1 MLRDDKASVGELL
14 DIRNGVVLG
23 HVDSEHCASYEGEA
37 TPDQT
42 HFGLRILSSEK

>member
-23 HVDSEHCASYEGEA
+23 HVYSEHCASYEGEA
-37 TPDQT
+37 TPDKT
-42 HFGLRILSSEK
+42 HFGLRILRSEK